1 LLVSCEQVLQRTS
14 KVNAAAHAQQHQH
27 HNRRRSSANATT
39 HTTTAAAAAG
49 SNSSTSNSSGNSS
62 GSCLS
67 HELIAQFSQ
76 QWEAVKQREQFHL
89 LSVEAAID
97 LVGAA

>member
-1 LLVSCEQVLQRTS
+1 VLQRS
-14 KVNAAAHAQQHQH
+14 LKVNAAAQAQQHQH
-27 HNRRRSSANATT
+27 HNRRRSSANTT
-39 HTTTAAAAAG
+39 SNTTTAATAA
-49 SNSSTSNSSGNSS
+49 NSSSSSS

-89 LSVEAAID
+89 LSVEAAVD
-97 LVGAA
+97 LVSSA